1 MQYIKPPSHYRI
13 LKGLVLA
20 AKRLGEPMSK
30 EDIRRRRI
38 EGVHIHRATMIKA
51 GDTAMQVYAPDWVP
65 TEKHP
70 RLLSARTVRW
80 I

>member
-20 AKRLGEPMSK
+20 AKRLGEPMAI

-38 EGVHIHRATMIKA
+38 EGAHIHRATMIKA
-51 GDTAMQVYAPDWVP
+51 GDTAMQVYHIETGCRLKNIPDFCRR
-65 TEKHP
+65 EQ
-70 RLLSARTVRW
+70 
-80 I
+80 